1 MTGEIVRVVFA
12 FIILAAVTLLNGCGY
27 HHMGV
32 SGLPPALAGKRIA
45 VATFTNRG
53 YRAKMGAILTGSLID
68 EFAKRTGG
76 LVVAEKDAELKLDGA
91 ILSYTT
97 SAISYT
103 AADTVKEYR
112 AVVTAECS
120 LTERSSGKVVW
131 KGTVTQWQ
139 DYPVNSAVAGPPNSD
154 AVALQQNS
162 EDAAIRE
169 ISRKIAQ
176 QVYQDV
182 SDGF

>member
-1 MTGEIVRVVFA
+1 VRRVMGSIF
-12 FIILAAVTLLNGCGY
+12 LAGGLLLGGCGY
-27 HHMGV
+27 HHTGL
-32 SGLPPALAGKRIA
+32 SGLPPALAGKRIF

-53 YRAKMGAILTGSLID
+53 YRANMGAILTGSLID
-68 EFAKRTGG
+68 EFARRTGG
-76 LVVAEKDAELKLDGA
+76 LVVAEKIAELKLDGT

-97 SAISYT
+97 TAISFT
-103 AADTVKEYR
+103 AVDTVKEYR
-112 AVVTAECS
+112 ASVTAECS
-120 LTERSSGKVVW
+120 LTERGSGKVVW

-139 DYPVNSAVAGPPNSD
+139 DYPVNTAVPPPQSSD

>member
-1 MTGEIVRVVFA
+1 V
-12 FIILAAVTLLNGCGY
+12 
-27 HHMGV
+27 
-32 SGLPPALAGKRIA
+32 AGKRIA
-45 VATFTNRG
+45 VAIFANKG
-53 YRAKMGAILTGSLID
+53 YRANMGAILTGSLID
-68 EFAKRTGG
+68 EFARRTGG
-76 LVVAEKDAELKLDGA
+76 LVVAEKNAEIKLDGT

-97 SAISYT
+97 TAISYT

-112 AVVTAECS
+112 AVVTAECR
-120 LTERSSGKVVW
+120 LTELGSGKVVW

-139 DYPVNSAVAGPPNSD
+139 DYPVNSAVTPPPNSD
-154 AVALQQNS
+154 PIALQQNS

-176 QVYQDV
+176 QVYQDI